1 MKRMFLFLVAV
12 FMTVTF
18 VSAQDEPF
26 RNPSL
31 SPEERAADLLS
42 RLTLEE
48 KATLMQNDSHAITRL
63 GIPRYNWWNE
73 SLHGLARNGLAT
85 MFPITM
91 GMASTFDTEAV
102 EQAFTIAS
110 DEARAKY
117 HDARRR
123 GNGGLQ
129 YGGLTFWTPNVN
141 IFRDPRWG
149 RGHETYGEDPFLT
162 SRMGVA
168 VVRGLQGPDSARYDK
183 AHACAKHYAVHS
195 GPEPKRHY
203 FDVTD
208 LDERDL
214 WETYLP
220 AFKSLVQEAD
230 VKEVMCAYQRF
241 DGDPCCGSNRLLM
254 QILRGEWGYKHLVVS
269 DCGAISD
276 FYRSG
281 HHETHPDAPSADA
294 AAVISGTDVEC
305 GVEYGQLPEAVRRGL
320 ISEEQINTS
329 VMRLLTARFALG
341 EMDNDSLVPWSHISM
356 DTVDCATHRQASL
369 EMARK
374 SMVLLKNNGILPLQ
388 PGTGCRIAVMGPNAS
403 DTVMQW
409 GNYKGVPSHT
419 ETIIEGLRKC
429 YGDIPYVP
437 ACDHLTNE
445 VFESYF
451 HEVSFGGHPGF
462 EASYW
467 NNYDMEGAPD
477 CIQQVTVPF
486 NFNNAGATAFAPGIQ
501 LQQFSAAYKGVFI
514 PEESGKYMFDIEGDD
529 GYRVVVNGQEVISN
543 WGDHAAER
551 RTAAIDAEAGKEY
564 LVEVFYRQGGAEAM
578 LKFDIGI
585 VRNVPPTEAIAK
597 VSDADVVI
605 FVGGLTPDLEGEE
618 KGYGDLPGFVGGD
631 RTTIELPEV
640 QRALLK
646 ALHEMGKQVIFVN
659 CSGSAI
665 GLADDVRNCDAILQA
680 WYPGQAGG
688 TAVADVLSGAF
699 NPSGKLP
706 VTFYKGTYQLPD
718 FEDYSMKGRT
728 YRYMK
733 ERPLYPFGYGLSYT
747 KFKMSRPRLSA
758 RSIKVGEGLTVTT
771 RVRNKGKRDGAEVVQ
786 VYLRRMKDNEGPR
799 RTLRGFKRVE
809 VKAGTSENVSIEIPA
824 SALEWFDDAN
834 GTMHVMPGRYQL
846 LVGNSSDARK
856 AVTFTISE

>member
-1 MKRMFLFLVAV
+1 MKRMFLSLVAV
-12 FMTVTF
+12 LMTVTL
-18 VSAQDEPF
+18 VSAQDEPY

-48 KATLMQNDSHAITRL
+48 KATLMQNDSHAIPRL

-73 SLHGLARNGLAT
+73 SLHGLARNGIAT

-91 GMASTFDTEAV
+91 GMASTFEPEAV
-102 EQAFTIAS
+102 EAAFTIAS

-117 HDARRR
+117 HDAHRR
-123 GNGGLQ
+123 GLVGLQ

-149 RGHETYGEDPFLT
+149 RGHETYGEDPYLT

-195 GPEPKRHY
+195 GPEPKRHH
-203 FDVTD
+203 FDVAD

-220 AFKSLVQEAD
+220 AFKALVQESD

-276 FYRSG
+276 FYRPG

-320 ISEEQINTS
+320 ISEEQIDAS

-341 EMDNDSLVPWSHISM
+341 EMDADSLVPWSRISI

-369 EMARK
+369 QMARK
-374 SMVLLKNNGILPLQ
+374 SMVLLKNDGILPLAPQ
-388 PGTGCRIAVMGPNAS
+388 SGKRIVVMGPNAS
-403 DTVMQW
+403 DSVMQW

-419 ETIIEGLRKC
+419 ETILEGLRKC
-429 YGDIPYVP
+429 YGDMPYVH

-445 VFESYF
+445 VFDSYF
-451 HEVSFGGHPGF
+451 QEVSFGGQPGF

-467 NNYDMEGAPD
+467 NNYDMQGIPD

-486 NFNNAGATAFAPGIQ
+486 NFNNAGATAFAPGIR
-501 LQQFSAAYKGVFI
+501 LEQFSAAYKGIFV
-514 PEESGKYMFDIEGDD
+514 PKETGTYLLDIEGDD
-529 GYRVVVNGQEVISN
+529 GYRVLVDGREVISN

-551 RTAAIDAEAGKEY
+551 RTATFQAEAGKEY
-564 LVEVFYRQGGAEAM
+564 PVEVFYRQGGAEAM

-585 VRNVPPTEAIAK
+585 VRHVLPTEAIGEAA
-597 VSDADVVI
+597 DADVVI
-605 FVGGLTPDLEGEE
+605 FVGGLSPDLEGEE
-618 KGYGDLPGFVGGD
+618 KGYGELPGFVGGD
-631 RTTIELPEV
+631 RTTIELPQV
-640 QRALLK
+640 QRELLQ
-646 ALHEMGKQVIFVN
+646 ALHDMGKKVIYVN
-659 CSGSAI
+659 CSGSAV
-665 GLADDVRNCDAILQA
+665 GLVDEARNCNAILQA

-688 TAVADVLSGAF
+688 TAVADILSGAF
-699 NPSGKLP
+699 NPCGKLP
-706 VTFYKGTYQLPD
+706 VTFYKGTDQLPD
-718 FEDYSMKGRT
+718 FEDYSMQGRT
-728 YRYMK
+728 YRYMQQ
-733 ERPLYPFGYGLSYT
+733 RPLYPFGYGLSYT
-747 KFKMSRPRLSA
+747 RFKVSRARLSA
-758 RSIKVGEGLTVTT
+758 RTIKAGEQLTVTT

-786 VYLRRMKDNEGPR
+786 VYLRRMGDEKGPR
-799 RTLRGFKRVE
+799 KTLRGFQRVE
-809 VKAGTSENVSIEIPA
+809 VKAGAAEQVAITLSPSD
-824 SALEWFDDAN
+824 LEWFDDAT

-856 AVTFTISE
+856 ALTFTISE